1 MKINNFFKILNK
13 KIEWYNKKAIN
24 PFTYPHP
31 FAIIWIEESEDYT
44 SSKYKNNKFY

>member
-31 FAIIWIEESEDYT
+31 FAIIWVEEFENEKF
-44 SSKYKNNKFY
+44 KYKNNNFD